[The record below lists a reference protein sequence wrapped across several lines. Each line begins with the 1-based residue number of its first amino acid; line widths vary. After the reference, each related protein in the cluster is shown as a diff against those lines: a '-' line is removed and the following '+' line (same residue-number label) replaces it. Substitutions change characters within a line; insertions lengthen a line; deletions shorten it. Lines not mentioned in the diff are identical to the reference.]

1 MGFGTGFRAW
11 PRLLYNN
18 PVAQIQI
25 NGNLSGS
32 IEMGRGKS
40 LVKTHQ
46 DKVHGSVSCGKTSRK
61 ALGNINKQVMT
72 QKNGQPL
79 KGDRKVPKPAP
90 AVIQV
95 SDTSDKTD
103 EQQYPDIEKFVP
115 YNPADFETFDVPEEH
130 KLSHLSLAGVGL
142 IANVNDAKRFVSLLS
157 LEPALMDIPALSWVS
172 DAADSL
178 PSFLAMLEEIAVE
191 MPLTD

>member
-1 MGFGTGFRAW
+1 MGF
-11 PRLLYNN
+11 
-18 PVAQIQI
+18 
-25 NGNLSGS
+25 
-32 IEMGRGKS
+32 GKS

-79 KGDRKVPKPAP
+79 KGDR
-90 AVIQV
+90 
-95 SDTSDKTD
+95 
-103 EQQYPDIEKFVP
+103 DIEKFVP

-130 KLSHLSLAGVGL
+130 KRSHLSLAGVGL
-142 IANVNDAKRFVSLLS
+142 IANVNDAKRFASLLS
-157 LEPALMDIPALSWVS
+157 LEPAHMDIPALSWVS